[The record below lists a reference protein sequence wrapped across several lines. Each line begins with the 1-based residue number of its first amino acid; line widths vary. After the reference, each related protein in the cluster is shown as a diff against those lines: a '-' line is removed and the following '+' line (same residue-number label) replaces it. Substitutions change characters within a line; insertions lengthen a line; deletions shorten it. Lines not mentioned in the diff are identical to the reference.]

1 METLKSRNGWT
12 VEFYVRRSSEVSAW
26 EYLLGIND
34 GVGYTGKDGR
44 FSLSYRTNG
53 FVLFEQMQ
61 TQNATGGLGI
71 DDKAFP
77 TTVKD
82 LAVGDWHHVALTFC
96 VSAGNGVYELFVDGE
111 SCGTLSAALRAEAKM
126 GTSPLL
132 YVGGRPWS
140 DQSFKGE
147 LSSIRLSDVVLAP
160 SEFLCAKK
168 DIPEESPQTLAYW
181 PLDGSGS
188 ALPGEDLSGQGNP
201 ISEFLNVRP
210 IKRGDAAFRFLPVD
224 DPIVAAGD
232 FVKNLGA
239 VSLDGVQAYLLS
251 ASVGSNLN
259 RDASFTVEG
268 WLRTHAESE
277 TTDEEVVVGNFDP
290 VERVG
295 WKLSV
300 VRVDGA
306 RRFRVFA
313 RGASGL
319 SPLVDATFD
328 GAVPTDWKHM
338 ALTYDV
344 EASEGRWSLYVDRT
358 KIGEAKGYYH
368 PGKVGL
374 GQTAFALGL
383 KGERQGLR
391 ALSGDYDVWR
401 VSSGVLASDAFLPDG
416 LNRGRGTLLLFR

>member
-1 METLKSRNGWT
+1 MGL
-12 VEFYVRRSSEVSAW
+12 
-26 EYLLGIND
+26 ND
-34 GVGYTGKDGR
+34 GAGYTGVDSR
-44 FSLSYRTNG
+44 FSLSYRAHG

-61 TQNATGGLGI
+61 TQDAAGGLGI

-77 TTVKD
+77 KTVKN

-96 VSAGNGVYELFVDGE
+96 VSADDGVYELFVDGV
-111 SCGTLSAALRAEAKM
+111 SCGTLSASLREEAKM

-160 SEFLCAKK
+160 SEFLCAEKT
-168 DIPEESPQTLAYW
+168 IPEEGPQTLAYW
-181 PLDGSGS
+181 PLDGNGS
-188 ALPGEDLSGQGNP
+188 ALSGEDLSGRENP

-232 FVKNLGA
+232 FVRNRGA
-239 VSLDGVQAYLLS
+239 VSLNDVQSYLLS
-251 ASVGSNLN
+251 ESVGSSLS

-268 WLRTHAESE
+268 WLRMREVAE
-277 TTDEEVVVGNFDP
+277 TAGEEVIAGNFDP
-290 VERVG
+290 TARIG

-300 VRVDGA
+300 VRVDGEC
-306 RRFRVFA
+306 RFRVFA
-313 RGASGL
+313 RGAAGL
-319 SPLVDATFD
+319 SPQVDATFD
-328 GAVPTDWKHM
+328 GPVPTDWKHI
-338 ALTYDV
+338 ALAYDV
-344 EASEGRWSLYVDRT
+344 EAPTGRWSLYVDRT
-358 KIGEAKGYYH
+358 KIGEAEGYYH
-368 PGKVGL
+368 PGEVGF

-383 KGERQGLR
+383 KGTRQGLR

-401 VSSGVLASDAFLPDG
+401 VSSGVRAIDAFLPDG
-416 LNRGRGTLLLFR
+416 LNSSGRGTLLLLR